1 MKFMEMPCAGPIGGR
16 GLTGELPGAP
26 TRGTRSSSAVRMLCC
41 SPQRITVPRQRR
53 DGGARDDVDAAC
65 VAKCRARVTFV
76 RGPSSVRP
84 PLTER

>member
-1 MKFMEMPCAGPIGGR
+1 
-16 GLTGELPGAP
+16 
-26 TRGTRSSSAVRMLCC
+26 MLYC

-76 RGPSSVRP
+76 RGPTNVRP
-84 PLTER
+84 PDGNAESVVGYRAGAQPLLPFPLLLAHVVAAMQASGV